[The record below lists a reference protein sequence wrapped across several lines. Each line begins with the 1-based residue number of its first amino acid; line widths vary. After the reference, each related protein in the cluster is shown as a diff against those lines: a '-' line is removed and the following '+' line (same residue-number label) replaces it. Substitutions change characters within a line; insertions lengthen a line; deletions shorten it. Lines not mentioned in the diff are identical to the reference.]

1 MLFFASFGAK
11 IAVFPINFFD
21 YTKKIGK
28 LWAKAYST
36 TFSGQMTT

>member
-21 YTKKIGK
+21 YTKKLENYGPKPIPPH
-28 LWAKAYST
+28 LVDR
-36 TFSGQMTT
+36 